1 VIPAGTYSH
10 RIFDSIAQVDAT
22 AWERVRAA
30 CDASIATDPR
40 FLAAVEA
47 SMKEGERFW
56 YIVVY
61 DDKGAPAAC
70 ATVSAMTV
78 DLVGFADP
86 ALARIIRLTPLNFSR
101 LRRATLLIGGLPIG
115 TGQHTLAL
123 ARPAAGAQIL
133 PVLDKVIC
141 EIAAEIKAD
150 AILYKEFAQGDL
162 TWTAPLLELGYLR
175 LPTPPSYSLRPE
187 FDDFAQYC
195 AALRKH
201 YRKQINRSRRKL
213 AEAGLDVVV
222 LSDPEEIRAAYTP
235 EVHALYHQMADR
247 AALKMEVLPLEL
259 LPQLA
264 LRLDGQIELIAVRKD
279 SRIVAFASC
288 LHAQSAYYTM
298 YGGLDYRLNH
308 EFDLYFNL
316 VYALIEHGLRK
327 RVATIVFGMGSDA
340 VKTRIGCHPEPLYV
354 FVKGCGPLMSFMVR
368 VAGRF
373 LIAPEAATPPFKI
386 FKDESSSE
394 IGDRI
399 SEVRDQKVRP
409 PNIRAPASDL

>member
-1 VIPAGTYSH
+1 MAAGAYSH

-22 AWERVRAA
+22 EWECVRSA
-30 CDASIATDPR
+30 CGASIATDPR

-47 SMKEGERFW
+47 SMQAGERFW

-78 DLVGFADP
+78 DLLGFADP
-86 ALARIIRLTPLNFSR
+86 ALARVIRLTPLKFSR
-101 LRRATLLIGGLPIG
+101 LRRAKLLIGGLPIG

-123 ARPAAGAQIL
+123 ARPSAGAQIL
-133 PVLDKVIC
+133 PVLDQVIC
-141 EIAAEIKAD
+141 KLAREIKAD

-162 TWTAPLLELGYLR
+162 PWTAPLLDRGYLR

-213 AEAGLDVVV
+213 AEAGLDIVM
-222 LSDPEEIRAAYTP
+222 LSDPEEIRKAYTP

-264 LRLDGQIELIAVRKD
+264 KRLDGQIELIAIRKH

-340 VKTRIGCHPEPLYV
+340 VKTRIGCDPEPLYV

-368 VAGRF
+368 AAGRF

-386 FKDESSSE
+386 FKDEAVEHSQTSR
-394 IGDRI
+394 G
-399 SEVRDQKVRP
+399 
-409 PNIRAPASDL
+409 L

>member
-1 VIPAGTYSH
+1 VTAAYSY
-10 RIFDSIAQVDAT
+10 RIFESIAQVDAA
-22 AWERVRAA
+22 AWQRLRSA
-30 CDASIATDPR
+30 CDASFAMDLR

-86 ALARIIRLTPLNFSR
+86 ALARIVRWTPLNFSR
-101 LRRATLLIGGLPIG
+101 LRRAKLLIGGLPIG

-123 ARPAAGAQIL
+123 ARPAAGAEIL
-133 PVLDKVIC
+133 PMLDQVIC
-141 EIAAEIKAD
+141 KIAAEIKAD

-162 TWTAPLLELGYLR
+162 AWTAPLLDRGYLR
-175 LPTPPSYSLRPE
+175 LLTPPSYSLRPK

-195 AALRKH
+195 AALRGH
-201 YRKQINRSRRKL
+201 YRGQITRSRSKL
-213 AEAGLDVVV
+213 TGAGLDILV
-222 LSDPEEIRAAYTP
+222 LSDPQRICEAYTP

-259 LPQLA
+259 LHQLA
-264 LRLDGQIELIAVRKD
+264 LRLDGQIELIAIRKD
-279 SRIVAFASC
+279 GRIVAFASC

-298 YGGLDYRLNH
+298 YAGLDYRLNG

-316 VYALIEHGLRK
+316 IYALLEQGMRK
-327 RVATIVFGMGSDA
+327 RVGTIVFGMGSDA
-340 VKTRIGCHPEPLYV
+340 VKSRIGCDPEPLYV

-368 VAGRF
+368 AAGRF
-373 LIAPEAATPPFKI
+373 LIAPEAATPRHRI
-386 FKDESSSE
+386 FKHKAAGQRS
-394 IGDRI
+394 
-399 SEVRDQKVRP
+399 
-409 PNIRAPASDL
+409 SDL